1 MRFSLFH
8 TSEAVPEET
17 LRRAKQLGFSDK
29 QVGKCLGLTEL
40 QCRQL
45 RLRKNIA
52 PWVKKVPG
60 ETSLFGGKDFKG
72 GKEQEACLP
81 LDTVKENKVKTL
93 ALSSSMGVLT
103 LTLEENKF
111 HPSSCYLCTARLS
124 VVTSIYRLNIPKE
137 KQTIFH
143 FLCG

>member
-1 MRFSLFH
+1 MPGADGA
-8 TSEAVPEET
+8 AVPAAETEEEHSSLGEKGT
-17 LRRAKQLGFSDK
+17 GRNLALR
-29 QVGKCLGLTEL
+29 
-40 QCRQL
+40 
-45 RLRKNIA
+45 
-52 PWVKKVPG
+52 G
-60 ETSLFGGKDFKG
+60 EDFKG
-72 GKEQEACLP
+72 GREQEACLP

-93 ALSSSMGVLT
+93 ALSSSVGVLT

-124 VVTSIYRLNIPKE
+124 VVTSIYRLSIPKE